1 VTGDFTALLTETLP
15 QYFRDLETVVNTD
28 CGTSNKAG
36 VDSVVRL
43 LRARAQ
49 EFGAEIVEFPQE
61 KFGDMFCSRWR
72 SRGKA
77 RIVMIG
83 HSDTVYRDGTAADSP
98 FRKLAG
104 RARGCGV
111 IDMKSGL
118 LNALY
123 VANAIKRAGFEN
135 FSELGLFC
143 NSEEEIGSPNSRE
156 LYPQFVRGADAALVL
171 EPARESGAIVSAR
184 KGVGLYTVTVHG
196 KSAHAGVEPEKGANA
211 IVALAQYITELKSLN
226 GLCPGLTF
234 NIGVT
239 RGGLKPNVVPD
250 FAQAEIDVRV
260 VRAEDIAPLEKE
272 MRTILSREMV
282 PGTTVELSGGLMNP
296 PMEKT
301 DAVARLVALAKI
313 AAGDTGFEIEDVAT
327 GGGSDGNYTA
337 SFGTPTL
344 DGLGPI
350 GGKAHNAQEEYLVL
364 DSIVPRAV
372 MLAKLIVAIA
382 EGK

>member
-1 VTGDFTALLTETLP
+1 MTDFTALLTETYP
-15 QYFRDLETVVNTD
+15 QYLRDLETLVNTD
-28 CGTSNKAG
+28 CGTANKAG
-36 VDSVVRL
+36 VDAVARVIRE
-43 LRARAQ
+43 RAK
-49 EFGAEIVEFPQE
+49 EFGAEILEFPQE
-61 KFGDMFCSRWR
+61 RFGDMLYVRWR
-72 SRGKA
+72 GKGQA

-83 HSDTVYRDGTAADSP
+83 HMDTVYRDGTAAESP

-104 RARGCGV
+104 RAHGCGV

-118 LNALY
+118 LNGLY
-123 VANAIKRAGFEN
+123 AANALRRAGFEN
-135 FSELGLFC
+135 FGELGLFC
-143 NSEEEIGSPNSRE
+143 NSDEEIGSVNSRE

-171 EPARESGAIVSAR
+171 EAAREAGGIVSAR
-184 KGVGLYTVTVHG
+184 KGVGLYIVTVHG

-211 IVALAQYITELKSLN
+211 IVALAQYIAELKSLN
-226 GLCPGLTF
+226 GLRPGLTF
-234 NIGVT
+234 NIGVA

-260 VRAEDIAPLEKE
+260 MRAEDIAPLEKE
-272 MRTILSREMV
+272 VRTILGREMV
-282 PGTTVELSGGLMNP
+282 PGTTVELSGGLLNP

-301 DAVARLVALAKI
+301 DAVVRLVALAKI
-313 AAGDTGFEIEDVAT
+313 AAHDTGFEIEDVAT

-337 SFGTPTL
+337 SYGTPTL
-344 DGLGPI
+344 DGLGPV